1 MKKHSSHTRGTS
13 NMDDSSSSNDD
24 NNSDN
29 TNSNNT
35 GHAFIT
41 NVTHHYLPGR
51 MMKRNRRRKVVG
63 MIVVIISMIVSNTMT
78 KNMKFY
84 LNLINGKFQTT
95 QGVLTGGGFKTTATA
110 TTNVT
115 NNTFHN
121 TRTTTTTQ
129 RTNNSTTTT
138 STTEILN
145 NPTTTIA
152 HTTSTTTSTT
162 TTTSKSNK
170 VVVKKSSRDDDN
182 DENKNDE
189 KSPQLQQLQ
198 QEKVLV
204 ERDEQHLFSIENL
217 DLTKSILCGDAK
229 CYIQAKRGI
238 ILSSNI
244 PSLSGSDDTIDNDY
258 IDFDHVDV
266 GFLVMQDEFR
276 VIQRSPTTI
285 IKKENSTTIPTIPV
299 IDIWNQTYHLGELI
313 QSRTTN
319 NNSEQQQQQRHIM
332 IGRPYIVQGGN
343 GQGTKNTNVMDEIIQ
358 RIVENDKR
366 NNNTYSSSSNK
377 NKKTATIVP
386 RFVRGSTKEEVPLHI
401 IQERFVTNKDIVVQ
415 MVYHLHPTKYV
426 LFGCTTNKFTQFWS
440 KIDQLVVQQQQ
451 SPSMTETVAQHST
464 RHHDEQS
471 SSPPLKERQLI
482 SVLDGFRSN
491 FGNLMSLLRYAPQEL
506 NCIINDFQ
514 IFVNIQLPPSPPQ
527 QQEQQEQQET
537 KTLHSPS
544 PGQIIHFDLDRC
556 YADRHGFYKR
566 NGQINPATKRM
577 KDKLQKCYQ
586 TTNQRLLDY
595 IENITAAAT
604 TTTTTTTTDTATE
617 FPETTTTIPTRV
629 KRSKSS

>member
-1 MKKHSSHTRGTS
+1 
-13 NMDDSSSSNDD
+13 MDDSSSSNDD

-152 HTTSTTTSTT
+152 HTTSTTTTSTT

-189 KSPQLQQLQ
+189 KSPQLQQLQQQ

-244 PSLSGSDDTIDNDY
+244 PSLSGSHDTIDNDY

-358 RIVENDKR
+358 RIVENNKR

-415 MVYHLHPTKYV
+415 MVYHLHPTNYV

-440 KIDQLVVQQQQ
+440 TIDQLVVKLQRQQ
-451 SPSMTETVAQHST
+451 TLGEHTT
-464 RHHDEQS
+464 RHNDE
-471 SSPPLKERQLI
+471 QLI
-482 SVLDGFRSN
+482 SVLDGFRNN
-491 FGNLMSLLRYAPQEL
+491 FGILMNLMRNAPKEI

-514 IFVNIQLPPSPPQ
+514 IFVNIQLPSQQQHQQQ
-527 QQEQQEQQET
+527 QQEAEET
-537 KTLHSPS
+537 KYNRHSLS

-556 YADRHGFYKR
+556 YTDRFGFYKM
-566 NGQINPATKRM
+566 NGQINPAKKFM
-577 KDKLQKCYQ
+577 KDRLQKCYRL
-586 TTNQRLLDY
+586 TNQRLLDY
-595 IENITAAAT
+595 IANITS
-604 TTTTTTTTDTATE
+604 TATATAT
-617 FPETTTTIPTRV
+617 PARV
-629 KRSKSS
+629 KRNKTSR